1 MDSRSLEPPG
11 TVQIEE
17 WSTIVLQP
25 PPSDDPDDPLNWSK
39 SRKTVNFTL
48 VLLFTLF
55 TFSLV
60 DIGTVAWGPMNE
72 ELGISFENMNN
83 SFAANLAG
91 LGVCCIFA
99 VPLAQKYGRRPV
111 YLVSLLVQIAGSIW
125 QAKVMSAWELIVS
138 NVVTG
143 IAGAVSEVMVQMTVN
158 DLFFVHQRGRANG
171 IYLVMVSM
179 GAYVALVPAGFIT
192 ISQGWRWIWWW
203 CVILICSTFVLF
215 AFFYEESKYAV
226 AFVGQG
232 MPKESAENTNKS
244 KSPLPEDVY
253 QTVRQKKSYKQRL
266 ALATTTDTPI
276 LQHIVQPFHLL
287 FTFPAVSYT
296 SIIYG
301 SLLCWFSVLATTQST
316 YLLESPYNFS
326 AAGVGLFNLATF
338 IGTVLGS
345 IVGGPI
351 SDWWIGLPWIVVA
364 VGAAVFGF
372 AFTLLADVSLSYLMD
387 CYQDMVGDA
396 FVAVTFIRNGLSMI
410 FVFCLSPW
418 IAATGL
424 ENMFIAVACIALA
437 INSITIPMIIWGKKA
452 RRATAARYRILAQS
466 RRHQFR

>member
-1 MDSRSLEPPG
+1 MDADIMEPPG

-17 WSTIVLQP
+17 WNTIVLQP
-25 PPSDDPDDPLNWSK
+25 PPTDDPDDPLNWSK
-39 SRKTVNFTL
+39 LRKTVNFTL

-55 TFSLV
+55 TFTLV
-60 DIGTVAWGPMNE
+60 DIGTVAWGPVNE
-72 ELGISFENMNN
+72 QLGISFENMNN

-99 VPLAQKYGRRPV
+99 IPLAHKYGRRPV

-125 QAKVMSAWELIVS
+125 QAKVMTAWELIVS

-143 IAGAVSEVMVQMTVN
+143 AAGAVSEVMVQMTVN

-203 CVILICSTFVLF
+203 CVILIGVTFILF
-215 AFFYEESKYAV
+215 LFFYEESKYV
-226 AFVGQG
+226 VTMVGQG
-232 MPKESAENTNKS
+232 MPHDAGKDMNKS
-244 KSPLPEDVY
+244 KASLPDDVP
-253 QTVRQKKSYKQRL
+253 QSTVSKKSYKQRL
-266 ALATTTDTPI
+266 ALITKTDTPV
-276 LQHIVQPFHLL
+276 LQHIAQPFQLL
-287 FTFPAVSYT
+287 FTFPAVTYT
-296 SIIYG
+296 AIMYG

-316 YLLESPYNFS
+316 YLLNPPYNFS
-326 AAGVGLFNLATF
+326 ASGIGLFNLSTF

-345 IVGGPI
+345 IAGGPF
-351 SDWWIGLPWIVVA
+351 SDWWNGVPWIVVA

-372 AFTLLADVSLSYLMD
+372 AFSLIADVSLSYLMD
-387 CYQDMVGDA
+387 CYEDVVGDA

-424 ENMFIAVACIALA
+424 ENMFIAVACISFT
-437 INSITIPMIIWGKKA
+437 INGITIPMMIWGKKA
-452 RRATAARYRILAQS
+452 RRAAAGRYRTLAQA
-466 RRHQFR
+466 RRHQPR